1 MDSIQAE
8 HMDKREL
15 TQAEA
20 HAMSDD
26 EIKHYLPGAKILTY
40 KDLAHFPSMQALLP
54 KPRDFVVLLYES
66 SKNNGHWTAV
76 MKYDGKYE
84 YFDPYSG
91 KPDAPLKWIDAA
103 TRQQLGE
110 DRPVLG
116 PLLAK
121 VGGVHNSVHYQKLKE
136 GINDCGRHTVHRI
149 LAMLDGVD
157 KDEYK
162 ALMDH
167 LCQQLNADYDGVV
180 TMRIP

>member
-1 MDSIQAE
+1 MDGAAI
-8 HMDKREL
+8 K
-15 TQAEA
+15 QAEA

-40 KDLAHFPSMQALLP
+40 KDLSHFPSIQALLP
-54 KPRDFVVLLYES
+54 KQKDFAILLYES
-66 SKNNGHWTAV
+66 APNSGHWTCV

-84 YFDPYSG
+84 YFDPYGG
-91 KPDAPLKWIDAA
+91 KPDAPLGWIDGN

-110 DRPVLG
+110 DRPILG
-116 PLLAK
+116 PMLAK
-121 VGGVHNSVHYQKLKE
+121 AGGTHNTVRYQKLKE
-136 GINDCGRHTVHRI
+136 GMNDCGRHTVHRI

-162 ALMDH
+162 QLMDH
-167 LCQQLNADYDGVV
+167 LRQQLNADYDGVV